1 MPAVKCD
8 AVEMIRSYLLEN
20 GYKPG
25 DRIPTQSA
33 LAQILDLPDRSLR
46 EGINILV
53 NQGVLIPK
61 GRAGTFMSNP
71 QRENVVEP
79 IRWFYETKDISDYE
93 LIQARII
100 LEKAVIGTV
109 CENRSTKDLLLLQS
123 IVEKQGSTPLPAK
136 EELSLDKEFHLQLI
150 SSAHNKALDIVG
162 NLTMLHLDML
172 YERGLYPEDM
182 DERCID
188 HQSIIDA
195 VYDRNKDL
203 AEELI
208 VSHLEKCY
216 AFANTLPNN
225 PLKSAPSSQDCVS

>member
-1 MPAVKCD
+1 MILPAAKCD

-123 IVEKQGSTPLPAK
+123 IVERP
-136 EELSLDKEFHLQLI
+136 
-150 SSAHNKALDIVG
+150 
-162 NLTMLHLDML
+162 
-172 YERGLYPEDM
+172 
-182 DERCID
+182 
-188 HQSIIDA
+188 
-195 VYDRNKDL
+195 
-203 AEELI
+203 
-208 VSHLEKCY
+208 
-216 AFANTLPNN
+216 
-225 PLKSAPSSQDCVS
+225 